1 MLKLKLQYFGHVM
14 QRADSLKKTLMP
26 GKIEGR
32 RRRGWQRMRWLD
44 GSTDS
49 MDMTLSKLQET
60 VKDRETWCTA
70 VYVVAKSQTQLSDW
84 TTTSNK
90 DIRMA
95 LAKGNQDTCHLP
107 LSKFLMG
114 YHPKALVV
122 VSVASSFSIS
132 AQILEASLSEISLP
146 GINKSLKSSFS
157 GNPQDPKEQALCP

>member
-1 MLKLKLQYFGHVM
+1 
-14 QRADSLKKTLMP
+14 
-26 GKIEGR
+26 
-32 RRRGWQRMRWLD
+32 
-44 GSTDS
+44 
-49 MDMTLSKLQET
+49 
-60 VKDRETWCTA
+60 
-70 VYVVAKSQTQLSDW
+70 
-84 TTTSNK
+84 
-90 DIRMA
+90 MA